1 MTLITFATSGVD
13 YDLLAQQKLT
23 LLNMLGTPGDNCL
36 GEQQIQDLDGIINF
50 IDAFQ
55 DAIVES
61 HIKTEEEVFSI

>member
-1 MTLITFATSGVD
+1 MTLLTFATSVD
-13 YDLLAQQKLT
+13 YNSLVQQKLT
-23 LLNMLGTPGDNCL
+23 LLNLVENQQLAP
-36 GEQQIQDLDGIINF
+36 EQRDDIDGLINF

>member
-13 YDLLAQQKLT
+13 YDLLVQQKLT
-23 LLNMLGTPGDNCL
+23 LLNMVDTPGDNCL
-36 GEQQIQDLDGIINF
+36 SEQQVQDLDGLINF

-61 HIKTEEEVFSI
+61 NIKSEEEVFSI

>member
-1 MTLITFATSGVD
+1 MTLINFATSVD
-13 YDLLAQQKLT
+13 YNLLLQQKLT
-23 LLNMLGTPGDNCL
+23 LLNLNPGDNCL
-36 GEQQIQDLDGIINF
+36 SEQQCQDLDGIINF